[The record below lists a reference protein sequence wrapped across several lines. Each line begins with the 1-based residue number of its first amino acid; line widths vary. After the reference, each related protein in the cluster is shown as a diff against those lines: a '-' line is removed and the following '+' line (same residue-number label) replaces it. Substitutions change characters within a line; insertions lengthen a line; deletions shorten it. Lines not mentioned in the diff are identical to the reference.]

1 MKIAKLA
8 TFLVAL
14 LAGVLGVVVLSPITN
29 AQNNKE
35 KSVPQG
41 PLLTRTT
48 TRRENRRFAYGGTV
62 TIVGAPAGSISIQGW
77 DRNEV
82 DVVADIELHAFTAE
96 DLAKVTLVNNFVFD
110 EDTNHIRIM
119 TTGVHDRS
127 LMKRLGKNFPKGL
140 SGLPWKID
148 YRIKVPS
155 LTDLEING
163 GVGAIKL
170 AGVEGAL
177 HLNALESDATLWLT
191 GGDAII
197 TVQKGAVYLGVPA
210 RGWHG
215 LGLDLKLAV
224 GNLAVELPVDFSAEI
239 NASVLRLGKVEVAY
253 PNLESRERN
262 SMGPNSVRAR
272 AGSGGATLSFT
283 VGDGTISIKQMQ

>member
-1 MKIAKLA
+1 
-8 TFLVAL
+8 
-14 LAGVLGVVVLSPITN
+14 
-29 AQNNKE
+29 
-35 KSVPQG
+35 
-41 PLLTRTT
+41 
-48 TRRENRRFAYGGTV
+48 V

-96 DLAKVTLVNNFVFD
+96 DLAKVAVVNNFVFD

-119 TTGVHDRS
+119 TTGAHDRS

-148 YRIKVPS
+148 YRLKVPS

-177 HLNALESDATLWLT
+177 HLNALESDAALWLT
-191 GGDAII
+191 GGDAIV

-224 GNLAVELPVDFSAEI
+224 GNLAVELPIDFSADI

-253 PNLESRERN
+253 PNLEPRERN
-262 SMGPNSVRAR
+262 STGPNSVRAR

>member
-1 MKIAKLA
+1 M
-8 TFLVAL
+8 
-14 LAGVLGVVVLSPITN
+14 
-29 AQNNKE
+29 
-35 KSVPQG
+35 
-41 PLLTRTT
+41 
-48 TRRENRRFAYGGTV
+48 
-62 TIVGAPAGSISIQGW
+62 TIVGAPAGSISIRGW

-96 DLAKVTLVNNFVFD
+96 DLAKVAVVNNFVFD
-110 EDTNHIRIM
+110 EDANHIRIM
-119 TTGVHDRS
+119 TTGAHDRS
-127 LMKRLGKNFPKGL
+127 LMKRLGKAFPKGL

-155 LTDLEING
+155 LTDLEVDG

-170 AGVEGAL
+170 DGVEGAL
-177 HLNALESDATLWLT
+177 HLNVLESEAALWLT

-224 GNLAVELPVDFSAEI
+224 GNLAVELPVDFSADI

-253 PNLESRERN
+253 PNLEPRERN